1 MHNYSILV
9 KSPFN
14 CKLLIFTIF
23 VLDIEMT
30 LFFRSCTFI
39 LCLIIPLQ
47 VHSIN
52 INKNISVNFATEA
65 NYYPFEY
72 LDDLKQIQG
81 FDIDIAN
88 AVCQVANLTCKFH
101 NQSFDSLL
109 LTLQFGR
116 FDAVIAALD
125 ITEERQEKVDFS
137 NSYYKSPPVFV
148 SAMNNKKA
156 FSIVGKFI
164 GVQADSS
171 NHQYLIKHA
180 KNNSFIISYLSS
192 SEAFID
198 LRGGEIDVV
207 FADQAVV
214 ADFLLQSNNT
224 EKFSVKKTETVF
236 LEKFSSGYGIAVKKG
251 NNTLLE
257 RLNYGLKTIR
267 ENGTYQIIF
276 EQYFNGIY

>member
-1 MHNYSILV
+1 MILFSRICAFALCWVFPMQAFSI
-9 KSPFN
+9 
-14 CKLLIFTIF
+14 
-23 VLDIEMT
+23 D
-30 LFFRSCTFI
+30 
-39 LCLIIPLQ
+39 
-47 VHSIN
+47 
-52 INKNISVNFATEA
+52 INKNISVNFVTEA

-81 FDIDIAN
+81 FDIDIAK
-88 AVCQVANLTCKFH
+88 AVCGASNLTCKFH

-125 ITEERQEKVDFS
+125 ITQERQDKVDFS
-137 NSYYKSPPVFV
+137 DSYYKYPPVFV
-148 SAMNNKKA
+148 SATDNKEA

-164 GVQADSS
+164 GVQSDSS

-180 KNNSFIISYLSS
+180 KTSSFIISYLSS
-192 SEAFID
+192 SEAFLDLSEGKID
-198 LRGGEIDVV
+198 IV

-214 ADFLLQSNNT
+214 ADFLLKPDNSQA
-224 EKFSVKKTETVF
+224 FSVKKIEAVF

-251 NNTLLE
+251 NSALLE

-267 ENGTYQIIF
+267 ENGTYQTIF
-276 EQYFNGIY
+276 NQYFNLNASAQ